1 MIRRA
6 KVEDAKAVH
15 AVLLTARDD
24 IPLNFADDKHKRWVR
39 DECRQRRVWILEC
52 EGAPAGVMVMAVD
65 EIFYLVTTPT
75 HRRAGVAQ
83 ALIED
88 AKARVWKKYREPA
101 YGRVRLENLPIV
113 RLL

>member
-1 MIRRA
+1 
-6 KVEDAKAVH
+6 
-15 AVLLTARDD
+15 
-24 IPLNFADDKHKRWVR
+24 
-39 DECRQRRVWILEC
+39 
-52 EGAPAGVMVMAVD
+52 MAVD

-101 YGRVRLENLPIV
+101 YGQVRLENLPIV